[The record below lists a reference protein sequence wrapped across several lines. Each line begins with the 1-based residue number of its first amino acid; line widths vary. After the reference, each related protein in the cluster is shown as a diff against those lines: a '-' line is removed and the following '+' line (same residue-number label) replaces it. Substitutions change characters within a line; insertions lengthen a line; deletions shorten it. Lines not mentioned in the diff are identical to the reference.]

1 MRAKEARYECT
12 QKLRELI
19 ARKGYTIVPSAYDPL
34 TARLVQM
41 TGFEAVYITGRSFLE
56 RLS

>member
-1 MRAKEARYECT
+1 MNARR
-12 QKLRELI
+12 KLRELI
-19 ARKGYTIVPSAYDPL
+19 ARKGYTIVPGAYDPL